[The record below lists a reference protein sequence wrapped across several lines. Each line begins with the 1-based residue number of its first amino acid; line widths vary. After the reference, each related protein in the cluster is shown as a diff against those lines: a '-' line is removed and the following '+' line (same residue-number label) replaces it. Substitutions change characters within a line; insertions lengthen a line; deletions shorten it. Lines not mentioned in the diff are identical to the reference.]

1 MQSKL
6 PKDPEYV
13 REVIYRKELVQNIEE
28 YLINVFQVKGS
39 KEMLPFS
46 NALKIIQYE
55 AISHKTTQHS

>member
-13 REVIYRKELVQNIEE
+13 REVIYRKEQVQNIEE

-46 NALKIIQYE
+46 NVPKIVQYE
-55 AISHKTTQHS
+55 AISHKTIQHS